1 MKQYLI
7 VLSLML
13 TLGLVSADAKPKH
26 RHHQPAPPSTVV
38 TPSAQAVPDSTA
50 NDEVVAFSDTT
61 SIAGVDDSDFWDDE
75 DVSLSPDDYD
85 DPFSWFDAV
94 FTHKKET
101 VGAMIGLVVVILF
114 LCFFFL
120 LLPLIIVILLLRYL
134 VKRHNRNIDMRQ
146 QRMANA
152 ASTQGPPP
160 APDAAMG
167 PDAQGPDMGTVPPV
181 SEKDE
186 MWQRGIKNTSIDRI
200 VYGLK
205 NFKTHEKQIF
215 DVSALFFLNSA
226 LDSLIKANI
235 PINKDLIKSMLEMGG
250 D

>member
-101 VGAMIGLVVVILF
+101 VGAMIGLVVIILII
-114 LCFFFL
+114 CFFFL

-152 ASTQGPPP
+152 AGTQGPPP

-186 MWQRGIKNTSIDRI
+186 MWQRGIKNTSIGVGI
-200 VYGLK
+200 M
-205 NFKTHEKQIF
+205 
-215 DVSALFFLNSA
+215 ALFWIMGA
-226 LDSLIKANI
+226 HGLIGIGILVACLGIGQMIIGRTSK
-235 PINKDLIKSMLEMGG
+235 
-250 D
+250 